1 MFMYILN
8 ACLTLFQGLMEA
20 FSFGVIFSKL
30 ALSSDCAVCQ
40 NKHFPIKPFDVLF
53 HMMVVS

>member
-1 MFMYILN
+1 
-8 ACLTLFQGLMEA
+8 MEA